1 MFNRVLGVAML
12 LLAPIIL
19 LGIIFQIGHWWFVI
33 DLFVVAVNIAGGVV
47 LLRSNIILK
56 WNGCG

>member
-47 LLRSNIILK
+47 LLRSK
-56 WNGCG
+56 